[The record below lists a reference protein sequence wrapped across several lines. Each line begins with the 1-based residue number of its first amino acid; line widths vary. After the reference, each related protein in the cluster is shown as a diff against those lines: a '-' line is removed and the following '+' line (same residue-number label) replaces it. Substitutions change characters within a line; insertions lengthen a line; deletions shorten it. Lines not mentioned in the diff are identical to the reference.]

1 MVQQE
6 VMLARQTA
14 SVQQGGEWEGN
25 QTVAPTLATFLP
37 ILELFGYFGYHKV
50 NLGHFLVILTNYW

>member
-37 ILELFGYFGYHKV
+37 ILELFGYF
-50 NLGHFLVILTNYW
+50 